1 MKKTLVWTLTFIIFG
16 FSVLTSG
23 VFAADFPDVPQNHLN
38 YDAISSLTEKG
49 VIAGY
54 EDFTFRPEREITRTE
69 FCALMART
77 LGYDKDTYVLK
88 DIPFGDVAEDYWGRA
103 YISFCFEKGLINGME
118 EGVFAPADKVT
129 VAQATKMA
137 VCAVGKGDEALRV
150 NGEKWYSGYMSLAAD
165 MGFLASVTQ
174 KADENA
180 ARSNVAQIVY
190 NMLLSGS
197 LGENEKG
204 DSFDENKKDD
214 VLDETPEETTRE
226 ELSDEELSEI
236 ERVFAEKD
244 FSDVK
249 VILVDAGHN
258 YQGKDIGAENLDY
271 DIREEEITWR
281 IADKLRKH
289 LEAMGYQVVMTRKK
303 MTDSIANSS
312 ALDSL
317 QARVDLAH
325 TSFADLFI
333 SIHCNI
339 GNGVGTGTETYC
351 FQLGGYSA
359 RLAALVQDKISESTG
374 LYDRGVKTA
383 NFFVTKN
390 TIMPSILIETGF
402 MDNDNDMK
410 ILATED
416 GQEKIAE
423 AIADAVWDYDM
434 MEPLQIDVAEEE
446 DNDEEA

>member
-1 MKKTLVWTLTFIIFG
+1 MKRALVLMLIFIIA
-16 FSVLTSG
+16 FSGLTSG
-23 VFAADFPDVPQNHLN
+23 VFAADFPDVPKSHLN
-38 YDAISSLTEKG
+38 FDAISYLTEIG

-77 LGYDKDTYVLK
+77 LGYDKETYVLA
-88 DIPFGDVAEDYWGRA
+88 DIPFYDVPEEYWGRG

-129 VAQATKMA
+129 VAQAVKMT
-137 VCAVGKGDEALRV
+137 VCAVGKGEEALV
-150 NGEKWYSGYMSLAAD
+150 VKGEKWYSGYMSLAD
-165 MGFLASVTQ
+165 ENGLLTKMSQ

-190 NMLLSGS
+190 NMLMSDAFNEQEDEES
-197 LGENEKG
+197 LENPE
-204 DSFDENKKDD
+204 DSE
-214 VLDETPEETTRE
+214 RE

-236 ERVFAEKD
+236 ERVFAKKD

-258 YQGKDIGAENLDY
+258 WRGKDIGAENLDY
-271 DIREEEITWR
+271 GVREEEITWQ
-281 IADKLRKH
+281 IADKLREN
-289 LEAMGYQVVMTRKK
+289 LEDMGYIVVMTREK
-303 MTDSIANSS
+303 MTDSIANTSVT
-312 ALDSL
+312 DSL

-339 GNGVGTGTETYC
+339 GNGIGKGIESYC

-359 RLAALVQDKISESTG
+359 RLAALVQEKVSESTG
-374 LYDRGVKTA
+374 LYNRGVKTA
-383 NFFVTKN
+383 NFFVNKN
-390 TIMPSILIETGF
+390 TLMPSVLIETGF
-402 MDNDNDMK
+402 MDNEYDIE
-410 ILATED
+410 ILTSKD
-416 GQEKIAE
+416 GQAR
-423 AIADAVWDYDM
+423 IADAIAKAVLEYDV
-434 MEPLQIDVAEEE
+434 MEPIENAAIEEE
-446 DNDEEA
+446 NYDEEA

>member
-1 MKKTLVWTLTFIIFG
+1 MLTFFIIVFLG
-16 FSVLTSG
+16 LTSS
-23 VFAADFPDVPQNHLN
+23 VFAAAFPDVPESHPNF
-38 YDAISSLTEKG
+38 DAISVLTEIG

-77 LGYDKDTYVLK
+77 LGYDKETYIQA
-88 DIPFGDVAEDYWGRA
+88 DIPFGDVPEEYWGRG

-129 VAQATKMA
+129 VAQAVKMT
-137 VCAVGKGDEALRV
+137 VCAVGKNEEALLIK
-150 NGEKWYSGYMSLAAD
+150 GEKWYSGYMAVAGENGLLKKMS
-165 MGFLASVTQ
+165 Q

-180 ARSNVAQIVY
+180 ARSNVAQVVY
-190 NMLLSGS
+190 NMLMSDAFNEQEDE
-197 LGENEKG
+197 ENTENPG
-204 DSFDENKKDD
+204 DSE
-214 VLDETPEETTRE
+214 RE

-236 ERVFAEKD
+236 ERVFAKKD

-258 YQGKDIGAENLDY
+258 WRGKDIGAENLDY
-271 DIREEEITWR
+271 GIREEEITWQ
-281 IADKLRKH
+281 IADKLKER
-289 LEAMGYQVVMTRKK
+289 LEDMGYTVVMTREK

-312 ALDSL
+312 VIDSL

-339 GNGVGTGTETYC
+339 GNGVGKGIETYC
-351 FQLGGYSA
+351 FQQGGYSA
-359 RLAALVQDKISESTG
+359 RLAALVQDKVSDYTG
-374 LYDRGVKTA
+374 LYDRGVKTS

-390 TIMPSILIETGF
+390 TIMPSILVETGF
-402 MDNDNDMK
+402 MDNEHDIE
-410 ILATED
+410 ILASRD

-434 MEPLQIDVAEEE
+434 MEPLKIDVAEEE
-446 DNDEEA
+446 NYDEEA